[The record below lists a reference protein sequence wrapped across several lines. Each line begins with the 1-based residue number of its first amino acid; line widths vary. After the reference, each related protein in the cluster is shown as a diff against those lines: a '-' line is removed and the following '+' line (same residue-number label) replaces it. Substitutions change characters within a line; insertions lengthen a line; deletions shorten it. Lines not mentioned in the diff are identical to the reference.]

1 MTPHRRLRLL
11 GFAASL
17 LMLLPGLQCSE
28 PGTDEGLSAP
38 EDPRYLAFFEEDYV
52 ASRDAFRAE
61 ARDLAA
67 KFRGTRMESI
77 ARPAQDDATLTIDAF
92 YVPAQRTPRG
102 LVFVTSG
109 LHGAEGLAGAAV
121 QRYMMKELLT
131 PELVAETGFL
141 FVHAVNPYGVQ
152 RFRRVTENN
161 VDLNRNCDR
170 DPALFQNQNPGYRAV
185 NELLNPE
192 GPVDLDSW
200 SNRLFA
206 ARAVY
211 NIATTGMKALRQAV
225 LQGQYEYSRG
235 VYFGGSAPES
245 NHQSIADLLDATARG
260 YRAVLLL
267 DLHTGFG
274 ERGKLHLF
282 PDEADAATRTATET
296 VFAGHPIDWPAKED
310 FYSVTGS
317 FSVCVGQMLPEKTT
331 YIPMVLEYGTLD
343 SQTTGG
349 SIESIRRVI
358 LENQG
363 FHFGFASE
371 SDAERTQRLY
381 REMFFP
387 SSGKWRT
394 RILADTGALLQSA
407 LPAFADYARAL

>member
-1 MTPHRRLRLL
+1 MRPPFRLRPFFLYAALL
-11 GFAASL
+11 L
-17 LMLLPGLQCSE
+17 VLPGLQCSE
-28 PGTDEGLSAP
+28 PGSDEGLTAP
-38 EDPRYLAFFEEDYV
+38 EDPRYLEYFEEDYA
-52 ASRDAFRAE
+52 ASRAAFRAAAGE
-61 ARDLAA
+61 LAA
-67 KFRGTRMESI
+67 AYRGARLITI
-77 ARPAQDDATLTIDAF
+77 AAPSKDDPTLTIDAF
-92 YVPAQRTPRG
+92 YLPAQGATNG
-102 LVFVTSG
+102 LVLVTSG

-121 QRYMMKELLT
+121 QRYMMQELLT
-131 PELVAETGFL
+131 PQTVAETGFL
-141 FVHAVNPYGVQ
+141 FVHSVNPYGVQ
-152 RFRRVTENN
+152 RFRRATENN
-161 VDLNRNCDR
+161 VDLNRNCDQ

-192 GPVDLDSW
+192 GPVDLESW
-200 SNRLFA
+200 SNRLFTL
-206 ARAVY
+206 RAVY

-225 LQGQYEYSRG
+225 LQGQYEFPRG
-235 VYFGGSAPES
+235 VYFGGTAPES
-245 NHQSIADLLDATARG
+245 NHRSVAHLLNTTARG

-274 ERGKLHLF
+274 ERGRLHLF
-282 PDEADAATRTATET
+282 PDEADEPTRAATET

-317 FSVCVGQMLPEKTT
+317 FSVCVGQMLPEKAA

-363 FHFGFASE
+363 FHFGFARE
-371 SDAERTQRLY
+371 SDAERTRRLY

-394 RILADTGALLQSA
+394 KILVDTGALLQSA
-407 LPAFADYARAL
+407 LPAFAGYARTL